1 MKADR
6 YWLFLTL
13 GSLLLVSFS
22 CKGGRSQGKATKAG
36 PFSLEARLVPDP
48 PGEKGNALVVQ
59 LKEESGKPVEGAE
72 LTVVAKM
79 PAMGSMPE
87 MKSVAKVSSEGAGRF
102 RAAFDLPMSGT
113 WTLEVAIKAPAG
125 SATARYSVTVGSPG
139 LSPIGAAGGQK
150 EGKDQSAMKP
160 GEAEEV
166 TIEPVRRQKIGI
178 RTGKVERRPLV
189 ATIRAPGRVTY
200 DETRF
205 VDVTLKFGGWV
216 SKLLVNTTGQPVRK
230 GDVLFSLYSPD
241 LVTTQEE
248 YLLAS
253 KTLSEMRSQ
262 PSPDPAALE
271 RAKRLVGSSLER
283 LRLWGISQEQVREI
297 PREGEA
303 LLDMPILS
311 PATGYVIEKEIVEGA
326 AVDPGKRLYRIAS
339 LDPIWIEAEV
349 YESDLALV
357 KVGQEAKVTL
367 PYLPG
372 RDYSVRVNYLYP
384 YLEGMTRTA
393 RVRLEIP
400 NPKAELQPAMYAS
413 VDIRV
418 DLGSRLVVPEE
429 AVVYTGSRRI
439 AFVDLGEGRLRPMEI
454 RTGIRSDG
462 WMEILEGLKE
472 GDAVV
477 VSGNF
482 LVAAESRLRSATRFW
497 SADDGGE
504 RK

>member
-1 MKADR
+1 MKAHSR
-6 YWLFLTL
+6 FLFLML
-13 GSLLLVSFS
+13 VAFLLASSS
-22 CKGGRSQGKATKAG
+22 CKGNRSQGKVAKAG
-36 PFSLEARLVPDP
+36 PFTVETRLEPDP
-48 PGEKGNALVVQ
+48 PGDKGNTLVIQ
-59 LKEESGKPVEGAE
+59 LKDEGGKPVEGAE
-72 LTVVAKM
+72 VSVMAKM

-87 MKSVAKVSSEGAGRF
+87 MKSSAKVSSEGGGRF
-102 RAAFDLPMSGT
+102 RASFDLPMSGT

-125 SATARYSVTVGSPG
+125 SATARYSITVGSPG
-139 LSPIGAAGGQK
+139 LSPIGATGGPK
-150 EGKDQSAMKP
+150 EGSDQTAVKP

-178 RTGKVERRPLV
+178 RTGKVERRSLV
-189 ATIRAPGRVTY
+189 VTIRAPGRVTY

-205 VDVTLKFGGWV
+205 VDVALKFGGWV
-216 SKLLVNTTGQPVRK
+216 SKLMVNATGQPVRK

-253 KTLSEMRSQ
+253 KTLSEMRTQ
-262 PSPDPAALE
+262 EQHEPASLG
-271 RAKRLVGSSLER
+271 RARSMVEATRRR
-283 LRLWGISQEQVREI
+283 LRLWGISEDQIHEI

-311 PATGYVIEKEIVEGA
+311 PATGFVIEKDVVEGTN
-326 AVDPGKRLYRIAS
+326 VEPGKRLYRIAS

-349 YESDLALV
+349 YEADLALV
-357 KVGQEAKVTL
+357 RVGQEAKLTL

-372 RDYSVRVNYLYP
+372 RDYSARVNYLYP
-384 YLEGMTRTA
+384 YLDGMTRTA
-393 RVRLEIP
+393 RVRFEIP
-400 NPKAELQPAMYAS
+400 NPKAELRPAMYAS
-413 VDIRV
+413 VEIRV
-418 DLGSRLVVPEE
+418 DLGPRLVIPEE
-429 AVVYTGSRRI
+429 ALIYTGTRRI
-439 AFVDLGEGRLRPMEI
+439 AFVDLGEGRLRPLEI
-454 RTGIRSDG
+454 RTGLRSDG
-462 WMEILEGLKE
+462 WVEVLEGLKE

-497 SADDGGE
+497 SADNAGD